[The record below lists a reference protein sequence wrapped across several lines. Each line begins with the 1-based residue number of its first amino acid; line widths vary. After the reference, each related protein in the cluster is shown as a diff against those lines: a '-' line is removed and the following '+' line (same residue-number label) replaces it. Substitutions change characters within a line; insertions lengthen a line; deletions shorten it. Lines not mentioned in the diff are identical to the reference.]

1 MCCGISLVERAQPIP
16 GFPAGFKFAFEGELQ
31 PKNCLRCR
39 INVSYTEE
47 LSTLWILQPN
57 GEQLRYYD
65 VRHACKDVTEDM
77 LRSLCSYV
85 GIVRY
90 KDDVYNLLGKGYRQ
104 EWTNLAG
111 MKQAV
116 IGKVVSCSTR
126 VDGGSLQEFLTIVY
140 EEPALSTMN
149 TQDVPFKAALGGVI
163 SYKYLKEKRKISNPV
178 NCTGAAFCLWRTP
191 EIRKT
196 NLVLC
201 HDGIRRP
208 KVTIQFREWELIFFV
223 KQSTIRKAG
232 LGCFVR
238 CTELSKSRNSKF
250 DVQLG
255 ELLDIG
261 VYAPLRDEDRKTKT
275 IFKLKNFVHSYAP
288 EEWVFGSADGNLDV
302 RVAID
307 HFCFF
312 FTHLFWF
319 YKCYPFFLFAYTFY
333 IV

>member
-1 MCCGISLVERAQPIP
+1 V
-16 GFPAGFKFAFEGELQ
+16 
-31 PKNCLRCR
+31 N
-39 INVSYTEE
+39 
-47 LSTLWILQPN
+47 
-57 GEQLRYYD
+57 
-65 VRHACKDVTEDM
+65 
-77 LRSLCSYV
+77 
-85 GIVRY
+85 
-90 KDDVYNLLGKGYRQ
+90 
-104 EWTNLAG
+104 
-111 MKQAV
+111 
-116 IGKVVSCSTR
+116 TR
-126 VDGGSLQEFLTIVY
+126 
-140 EEPALSTMN
+140 
-149 TQDVPFKAALGGVI
+149 DVPFKVALGGVI
-163 SYKYLKEKRKISNPV
+163 SYNYLKEKRKTSNPV

-196 NLVLC
+196 NLVRC